1 MTDQMD
7 ALPETE
13 AIRMLSMFI
22 DTAVGTRVT
31 MHTTRIKEVR
41 AELIRLAEENA
52 RLRPMLTAR
61 SQEMLRLVSESGE
74 LKTRAEKAEARV
86 QELERENGECRRNER
101 DAIRRIAEQRERA
114 ETSERRLER
123 SVQDI
128 AEWRPRALTAEA
140 ELAAI
145 KKLIAE
151 AQTATVCRGL
161 GTDLGLTGG
170 PPWMESWFTPEKLI
184 GHRVRLLLDDEAKS

>member
-1 MTDQMD
+1 MTDQLD
-7 ALPETE
+7 ALPE
-13 AIRMLSMFI
+13 S
-22 DTAVGTRVT
+22 VT
-31 MHTTRIKEVR
+31 VQRWHATGDY
-41 AELIRLAEENA
+41 AYPAEERDDGELVDYDDYA
-52 RLRPMLTAR
+52 RL
-61 SQEMLRLVSESGE
+61 SV
-74 LKTRAEKAEARV
+74 RV